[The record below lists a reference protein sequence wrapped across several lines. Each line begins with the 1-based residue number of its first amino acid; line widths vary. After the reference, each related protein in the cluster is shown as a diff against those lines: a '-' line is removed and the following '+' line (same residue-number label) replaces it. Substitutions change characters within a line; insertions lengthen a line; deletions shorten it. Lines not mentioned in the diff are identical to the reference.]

1 MDSIKKK
8 MQSLSSETAN
18 ATVRANKYETEIRRA
33 NDIAEGFE
41 EQVRNIQKKMQ
52 VSQIMRCKM
61 CVLNSCSYVIFF
73 LIQTLEGQYDVC
85 TESVFDVTL
94 KLEGKEKSYASADA
108 DVGGLSRRL
117 LLLED
122 EVEKSEERL
131 AKAITGLCKES
142 WRADHAVRNRQRLE
156 NSNQSHEEQSDQL
169 ESQLKE
175 VVNENCP

>member
-1 MDSIKKK
+1 M
-8 MQSLSSETAN
+8 
-18 ATVRANKYETEIRRA
+18 
-33 NDIAEGFE
+33 
-41 EQVRNIQKKMQ
+41 
-52 VSQIMRCKM
+52 
-61 CVLNSCSYVIFF
+61 
-73 LIQTLEGQYDVC
+73 
-85 TESVFDVTL
+85 FDVTL

-131 AKAITGLCKES
+131 AKAITSLCKES
-142 WRADHAVRNRQRLE
+142 WRADLAVRNRQRLE

-175 VVNENCP
+175 V